1 MKFSPGN
8 AQHIGARSEQQDSFG
23 FSDPDDRSFVAH
35 AGVAAVVADGMG
47 GLANG
52 GAASSTAVHAFLK
65 AYESKDP
72 AEPIPDALLRS
83 INSANHAVMT
93 LWRKSGAKDNLGTTL
108 AAVVLHEDWLYWVSA
123 GDSRVY
129 FYQGGRLTRLTTDHV
144 YAADLDEQVGKGR
157 ITREQAITHPERE
170 ALTSYLGLETLPR
183 VDRSVRAFPVKPGD
197 NVVICSDGL
206 YRALSDEEIA
216 GSLEK
221 DARRTC
227 ETLVERAVAKHI
239 ARQDN
244 ITVIAL
250 KCQEEETTWERLA
263 KPLATAAVL
272 VVLIVGGFLFWWRS
286 VPRISLFT
294 ADQARIQ
301 AGESAVLR
309 WSVNRGTVL
318 ITGIGRMDQ
327 KTGARSVSPS
337 RKTTYTLVAQN
348 LFGSDQRSID
358 VDVVPPRKTA
368 TLAAPNI
375 AVFRADPPTVKA
387 GGSVRLSWKV
397 EGKVS
402 EVRLGGQK
410 VKPQDSRTIP
420 NVRGATTFTLTA
432 TGPQGQDSARDLQVA
447 VSVSPPRIILFTA
460 TPKSIQAGKSAVLK
474 WSVKDAA
481 VIRIDPALGGAELQ
495 PAGTE
500 KVSPAATT
508 AYTLTAAGTGKPAT
522 AKATVTVVAAPKTP
536 VKIAGFAS
544 DKPEIREGGVAT
556 LKWAVTGDVRSVTI
570 DNGIGQVKSADSR
583 KVTPSS
589 KTTYTLTAVGAGG
602 VTGTAQVT
610 VDILQPPKIE
620 VFEAAPDGQ
629 GWRLRWQVTGA
640 DRAGTR
646 VSIEPGVGRVEASCP
661 PDGRVI
667 QSATPD
673 QLTLTVEGPGG
684 TDSKHVTL
692 LSKSGPSQ

>member
-294 ADQARIQ
+294 ADQARI
-301 AGESAVLR
+301 
-309 WSVNRGTVL
+309 
-318 ITGIGRMDQ
+318 
-327 KTGARSVSPS
+327 
-337 RKTTYTLVAQN
+337 
-348 LFGSDQRSID
+348 
-358 VDVVPPRKTA
+358 
-368 TLAAPNI
+368 
-375 AVFRADPPTVKA
+375 
-387 GGSVRLSWKV
+387 
-397 EGKVS
+397 
-402 EVRLGGQK
+402 
-410 VKPQDSRTIP
+410 
-420 NVRGATTFTLTA
+420 
-432 TGPQGQDSARDLQVA
+432 
-447 VSVSPPRIILFTA
+447 
-460 TPKSIQAGKSAVLK
+460 
-474 WSVKDAA
+474 
-481 VIRIDPALGGAELQ
+481 
-495 PAGTE
+495 
-500 KVSPAATT
+500 
-508 AYTLTAAGTGKPAT
+508 
-522 AKATVTVVAAPKTP
+522 
-536 VKIAGFAS
+536 
-544 DKPEIREGGVAT
+544 
-556 LKWAVTGDVRSVTI
+556 
-570 DNGIGQVKSADSR
+570 
-583 KVTPSS
+583 
-589 KTTYTLTAVGAGG
+589 
-602 VTGTAQVT
+602 
-610 VDILQPPKIE
+610 
-620 VFEAAPDGQ
+620 
-629 GWRLRWQVTGA
+629 
-640 DRAGTR
+640 
-646 VSIEPGVGRVEASCP
+646 
-661 PDGRVI
+661 
-667 QSATPD
+667 
-673 QLTLTVEGPGG
+673 
-684 TDSKHVTL
+684 
-692 LSKSGPSQ
+692 